1 MAQLFSV
8 VLSLSLSGALV
19 GLLILLFRPLTG
31 RFFAKRWTYYL
42 WLLVIARLFLPFHAD
57 INLMEYLSA
66 ELTAAVAGQT
76 DADGAAGESVHEGTT
91 SDVLQSEQ
99 RSADSKAE
107 KSAGTGTGNTEAVQQ
122 ASNGET
128 AGTGADNTETVQQ
141 ASSGEMVGT
150 VGSGID
156 DITASV
162 RWAQIFRIVSMLWV
176 CGVLF
181 AVLRKFYAYRRFAK
195 EVYAASRPVIDVGVL
210 HKSVEIQMRLEIGKR
225 VPLYESTAINSPML
239 IGFWQPRIY
248 LPQAMLAEMT
258 RRENDICLILHHE
271 LVHYKRKDILYKWLF
286 QAALCVHWFN
296 PFAYVFSR
304 RFNVDCELACD
315 ETVLKLLSEEG
326 RRAYGNVLLDVAQ
339 KHWSKDVLSGKGGR
353 MYGNVPAMTL
363 LEEKSTLKERLRGI
377 ARYHRTGIAVGL
389 CSAAVLILFFAVSVV
404 CGAADNGRGFGETF
418 AEGYK
423 KSFMGLTEHLWE
435 KSAWSQ
441 MWGDS
446 FDLAQP
452 ISVKSSGKAYR
463 MYDDDALIAEGSES
477 DCWRAWSYMGGDSSV
492 NVNKFM
498 LNGSDTL
505 WILYTNK
512 ETTMEVS
519 SAFSLYDGRF
529 KIVCVRP
536 DQTVQTLNESGEENT
551 VKVTLPQGRNVIK
564 MVGQKA
570 KLEELEITY
579 GAVKK
584 RDIESIYTEEDA
596 EYAYQVLNGSQP
608 LDLSRL
614 KDALPHLQAEEV
626 SRLFRIAWQ
635 REIALSEEDWED
647 LWIYSDE
654 SLTSK
659 YLLEELQAGRIRE
672 FDSRVLRVIAP
683 HMKAET
689 VSECFGCLLERG
701 GMSRSDWE
709 DIFAYSDSK
718 KSAQY
723 LAKALRRGDADNFS
737 DQVLDQIDYQVSTKS
752 LTDIVTALDKD
763 QLSFEGLI
771 EHVLPFV
778 QKQDEAVT
786 CVCHYIDLGN
796 VLSDEELR
804 EIEGYFG
811 EQDFYRVV
819 EYNGKRKY

>member
-1 MAQLFSV
+1 MTQLFSV

-31 RFFAKRWTYYL
+31 RFFAKKWTYYL
-42 WLLVIARLFLPFHAD
+42 WLLVIVRLLLPVHAD

-66 ELTAAVAGQT
+66 ELTAAASELIG
-76 DADGAAGESVHEGTT
+76 ADGAARESAREKTAP
-91 SDVLQSEQ
+91 DVMQNEQ
-99 RSADSKAE
+99 RSTDSKAE
-107 KSAGTGTGNTEAVQQ
+107 KSAGTGT
-122 ASNGET
+122 
-128 AGTGADNTETVQQ
+128 DNTETVQN
-141 ASSGEMVGT
+141 ASNGEKAGT
-150 VGSGID
+150 ANNGID
-156 DITASV
+156 DKPASG
-162 RWAQIFRIVSMLWV
+162 RWGQIFRIVSMLWV

-181 AVLRKFYAYRRFAK
+181 AALRRFYVYRCFTK
-195 EVYAASRPVIDVGVL
+195 EVYAASGPVIDARVL
-210 HKSVEIQMRLEIGKR
+210 HKSAEIQMRLGIGKR
-225 VPLYESTAINSPML
+225 VPLYESTVINSPML

-258 RRENDICLILHHE
+258 GRENDICLILHHE

-339 KHWSKDVLSGKGGR
+339 KHWSEDALSGKDGR
-353 MYGNVPAMTL
+353 MYSNVPAMTL

-404 CGAADNGRGFGETF
+404 CGAADSGRGFGETF

-423 KSFMGLTEHLWE
+423 KSFMGLTEHFWE

-446 FDLAQP
+446 FDLSQP
-452 ISVKSSGKAYR
+452 ILVKSSGRAYR
-463 MYDDDALIAEGSES
+463 MYDDDALIAESSES

-498 LNGSDTL
+498 FNGSDTL

-579 GAVKK
+579 GAVRK
-584 RDIESIYTEEDA
+584 RDIVSIYTDEDA
-596 EYAYQVLNGSQP
+596 EYAYQVLNGGQP

-614 KDALPHLQAEEV
+614 KEALPHLKEEEV
-626 SRLFRIAWQ
+626 SRLCQLAWQ
-635 REIALSEEDWED
+635 GEIELSEEDWED

-672 FDSRVLRVIAP
+672 FDSRILCVIAP

-709 DIFAYSDSK
+709 DIFTYSDSG

-723 LAKALRRGDADNFS
+723 LAKALRRGGVDSFS
-737 DQVLDQIDYQVSTKS
+737 DQVLDQICFQVSTRS

-763 QLSFEGLI
+763 QLSFEGLM

-778 QKQDEAVT
+778 QRQDEAVT

-804 EIEGYFG
+804 EMEGYFS